1 MTRPDTRALRGCGTA
16 LVTPFSTGGAVDEGA
31 LRRLVARQLEAGID
45 LLVPCGSTGEAATLS
60 LEEHARV
67 VAITAEVVHGRVP
80 VIAGAGSS
88 DTARAVTLARASVEA
103 GATHLLVVTPPYNRP
118 PQRGLLAHF
127 RAVAD
132 AVDVPIVLY
141 NVPGRT
147 GGNLTAASVLELAA
161 DPRFVAVKE
170 ASGDLAQVDDI
181 LADRPDGFLVLSGD
195 DALTLPIMAM
205 GGDGVISVVAN
216 LLPAAM
222 VALTRA
228 VAAANLRD
236 ARRLHR
242 ALRPVMAA
250 AFLESNPV
258 PAKAALAAEGA
269 MAEVLRLPL
278 VRLADAHRPSL
289 ARALAASR
297 EALASLDLAAR
308 HPDPLD

>member
-16 LVTPFSTGGAVDEGA
+16 LVTPFTADGSVDEPA
-31 LRRLVARQLEAGID
+31 LRQLVARQLEAGID
-45 LLVPCGSTGEAATLS
+45 VLVPCGSTGEAATLS

-67 VAITAEVVHGRVP
+67 VAITAEVANGRVP
-80 VIAGAGSS
+80 VVAGAGSS
-88 DTARAVTLARASVEA
+88 DTARAVALARASVQA
-103 GATHLLVVTPPYNRP
+103 GATQLLVVTPPYNKP

-147 GGNLTAASVLELAA
+147 GGNLSAASVLELAA

-170 ASGDLAQVDDI
+170 ASGDLGQVDDI
-181 LADRPDGFLVLSGD
+181 LADRPEGFLVLSGD
-195 DALTLPIMAM
+195 DALTLPIVAM
-205 GGDGVISVVAN
+205 GGDGVISVVSN

-222 VALTRA
+222 VALA
-228 VAAANLRD
+228 HAAAAGNLRD

-269 MAEVLRLPL
+269 LQEVLRLPL
-278 VRLADAHRPSL
+278 VPLADVYRAPL
-289 ARALAASR
+289 ARAMAASR
-297 EALASLDLAAR
+297 EALAAIDLAAR